1 MQNVGL
7 NTKFLSNKANFCV
20 VLFFEAKFL
29 VLQAKLMK
37 NVLTAC
43 LLTTPIS
50 GIHGNWVIEHNVY
63 SLITNYMCTE
73 GRLQ

>member
-1 MQNVGL
+1 MFML
-7 NTKFLSNKANFCV
+7 CY
-20 VLFFEAKFL
+20 FFEANFL

-50 GIHGNWVIEHNVY
+50 VIH
-63 SLITNYMCTE
+63 
-73 GRLQ
+73 R